1 MLSSPSSLHSASLAS
16 TALNS
21 YFSHTWIIDTGTM
34 NHMCC
39 FLKFFISYKSCRIPL
54 LVQLPNGTIAFA
66 LIQERFIFH
75 QIFYQIIFFYIPSF
89 KFNLL
94 LVSQLTKSIKFNLLL
109 VSQLT
114 KSNRYHVIFS
124 FDSCEFQ
131 DLYTKKK
138 IGKGKLHEDPF
149 LHTISSPTWLQHMR
163 LILGIGHLATLL
175 LAIQNYIPNI
185 IL

>member
-1 MLSSPSSLHSASLAS
+1 MLSSPGSLHSASLAS

-21 YFSHTWIIDTGTM
+21 YFSHTWVIDTGTT

-66 LIQERFIFH
+66 LIYERFLFH
-75 QIFYQIIFFYIPSF
+75 QIFYQIMFFYIPSF
-89 KFNLL
+89 
-94 LVSQLTKSIKFNLLL
+94 KFNLLL

-124 FDSCEFQ
+124 FNSCEFQ

-175 LAIQNYIPNI
+175 LAIQNYIQNI